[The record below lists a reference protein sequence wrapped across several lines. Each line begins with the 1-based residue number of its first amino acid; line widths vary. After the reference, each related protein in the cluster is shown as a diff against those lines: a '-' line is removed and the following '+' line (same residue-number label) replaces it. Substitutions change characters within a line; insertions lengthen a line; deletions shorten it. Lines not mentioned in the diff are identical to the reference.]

1 MGTFGEVTEWSIV
14 AVLKTAEPAM
24 VPWVQIPPSPQYL
37 IKIIKTI
44 TMDISSYQQD
54 SKSYK
59 WGTMIHFRTKLK
71 TFVLRVPYYESDNGN
86 MERVNNIVNYLK
98 DKLMEFPL
106 ILRSKEGVYRITESD
121 FISMESQT
129 YRD

>member
-1 MGTFGEVTEWSIV
+1 MGTFGEVAEWFNA

-24 VPWVQIPPSPQYL
+24 LPWVQIPPSPQYL
-37 IKIIKTI
+37 IKVI

-54 SKSYK
+54 SKPYE

-71 TFVLRVPYYESDNGN
+71 TFVLRVPYIESDNEK
-86 MERVNNIVNYLK
+86 MERVVRVVNYLK

-106 ILRSKEGVYRITESD
+106 ILRSNEGVYRITESD

-129 YRD
+129 YRT

>member
-1 MGTFGEVTEWSIV
+1 MGTFGEVAEWFNA

-37 IKIIKTI
+37 IKVI

-54 SKSYK
+54 SKPYE

-71 TFVLRVPYYESDNGN
+71 TFVLRVPYIESDNEK
-86 MERVNNIVNYLK
+86 MERVVRVVNYLK

-106 ILRSKEGVYRITESD
+106 ILRSNEGVYRITESD

-129 YRD
+129 YRT